1 MSCSRFKVAA
11 GFFAVLIFTAY
22 RPAVGQTAADVEFMQ
37 GMIHHHAQ
45 ALEMTDLVPD
55 RSGSE
60 KIHLLARR
68 IEISQQD
75 EIAWMR
81 DWLERNSHDVAHV
94 DHHDADHHDA
104 PHVDESSQDTASAHD
119 DDTTAAPLM
128 PGMLTEEEMAQ
139 LAGATG
145 VEFDRLFLQF
155 MIHHHEGALTMVED
169 LLSAEGAAQDTD
181 VFRIASGIDADQRAE
196 IRRMQAMLDALS
208 EP

>member
-1 MSCSRFKVAA
+1 MNCSRFKVAA
-11 GFFAVLIFTAY
+11 GFYAVLIFIAY
-22 RPAVGQTAADVEFMQ
+22 RPAVGQAAADVQFMQ

-55 RSGSE
+55 RSSSE

-81 DWLERNSHDVAHV
+81 DWLERNAHDAANV
-94 DHHDADHHDA
+94 DHHDTTHVDHSSHDA
-104 PHVDESSQDTASAHD
+104 ASRHD
-119 DDTTAAPLM
+119 DDTTNAPLM
-128 PGMLTEEEMAQ
+128 PGMLTDEEMAQ
-139 LAGATG
+139 LAGATD

-155 MIHHHEGALTMVED
+155 MTYHHEGALTMVED
-169 LLSAEGAAQDTD
+169 LLSTRGAAQDTD

-196 IRRMQAMLDALS
+196 IRRMQAMLDALA